1 MKQKL
6 LIIFCASFLL
16 IQQSFAQN
24 RTITGTVT
32 AKDDGLP
39 IPGVSVKIRGTNT
52 GTQTAPN
59 GKYTISV
66 PVSGVLVFSYIG
78 FTTQSVPVG
87 SNTILNIV
95 LETASQQ
102 LGEVIVTTAL
112 GVKHSEKDL
121 GYATAEITAKQLVAT
136 AATNVANGLTGKV
149 AGLAVYELDN
159 SVDPNIAIVLRGNR
173 SLEGNNNA
181 LIVLDGVPMPGALLS
196 SINPNDIADISILK
210 GAGAAAIYGSE
221 ASNGVVVIT
230 TKRGTSSGKPT
241 IVYQNSVQAEKVAF
255 YPKLQT
261 SFGTYG
267 GEGNYINPVTGFTEY
282 VPYENQEYGPAYNGQ
297 LVQLGPP
304 LDSANGKKNLVPYR
318 AYPVSPIDAFFQTG
332 ITEQNDISYSQGDA
346 KNSVFISAQNA
357 YRTTVVPNDKNTRDA
372 FSVRGHHTDG
382 IFSIDYSAEYS
393 KTNISTYIGNN
404 NPLNNQYG
412 ITLPGSYVTTA
423 GENDLYSSILQLPA
437 FYNIKSFQNP
447 NSDLGNASN
456 YPDAYAIN
464 PYWIVDNARRNEQR
478 DVLLGQLKLVLDPTK
493 WLTLSY
499 HISDNFGIDQE
510 RYTKAEVDFTP
521 YSISDPFGAGSNPA
535 VFKTGV
541 SPGVVYDVNQYG
553 DGTNNYPGYSRL
565 QGDAL
570 VDFHPTL
577 NKDFKTDL
585 LLGNSIY
592 QLYDKYQIT
601 GSSQLSVNNFYNVN
615 TIGGQPVA
623 QEGNYVVNNISFF
636 GDLNVGYKGFI
647 NLEGTYRNEQDSRLS
662 NAERSFNYPSA
673 KISFVPTEIIPSL
686 KNSDFLT
693 YAKFYGSISKV
704 GNINIGPYQIN
715 DIYSTTNGF
724 PYGSL
729 SGLTAS
735 ITNYS
740 PTLKPEITTET
751 EVGTEL
757 AFFKNRFDF
766 NFSYYNSFDRNQ
778 TVPISTSIGT
788 GYSTSILN
796 IGETQS
802 QGYEFQV
809 TGQILT
815 QAVNHFGWTLGGNF
829 SINNSKVISLLPG
842 VSQLFLGG
850 LDYAVVGQPFP
861 LLKGT
866 DFVRDPQGQVV
877 VGATGYPQTNGTA
890 LTTFGRTTPK
900 YDLGVTSTW
909 TYKFV
914 SLGAVFEYRG
924 GDVIYNGEAA
934 TLDFTGAS
942 AYSASNGR
950 QRFIYPNSV
959 IQTGPN
965 TYVPNTGISVQDG
978 NYGFWQTSQFNGTNS
993 PWVTSGAFW
1002 KLREVT
1008 LTFNL
1013 DKFVKQ
1019 NKFIKGLS
1027 VALTGRNLFI
1037 WTPKENTYTDPE
1049 FSDSLP
1055 TSNARGVN
1063 DVYQLPGTR
1072 VFGGS
1077 LKVTF

>member
-1 MKQKL
+1 MKKKLL
-6 LIIFCASFLL
+6 LIIGLSLAVFFQA
-16 IQQSFAQN
+16 FAQN
-24 RTITGTVT
+24 RPVTGTVT

-39 IPGVSVKIRGTNT
+39 IPGVSVKIKGTTAGVQT
-52 GTQTAPN
+52 GTN
-59 GKYTISV
+59 GKYIISV
-66 PVSGVLVFSYIG
+66 PAGGVLVFSYIG
-78 FTTQSVPVG
+78 FTTQNITVGANSVINVVMEP
-87 SNTILNIV
+87 
-95 LETASQQ
+95 ASQQ
-102 LGEVIVTTAL
+102 LGEVVVTTAL
-112 GVKHSEKDL
+112 GVKHSEKEL
-121 GYATAEITAKQLVAT
+121 GYSTAEVTAKQVTAT

-196 SINPNDIADISILK
+196 SINPNDVADISILK

-221 ASNGVVVIT
+221 ASNGVVAIT
-230 TKRGTSSGKPT
+230 TKRGTSTNKPT
-241 IVYQNSVQAEKVAF
+241 ITYENSVQAEKVAF

-267 GEGNYINPVTGFTEY
+267 GEGNYINGVTGFTEY

-297 LVQLGPP
+297 LVQLGAP
-304 LDSANGKKNLVPYR
+304 LDSANGKINMVPYK

-332 ITEQNDISYSQGDA
+332 ITEQNDISYAQGDA
-346 KNSVFISAQNA
+346 KNSIFVSAQNT
-357 YRTTVVPNDKNTRDA
+357 YRTTVVPNDKNVRDA

-382 IFSIDYSAEYS
+382 IFSIDYSVEYS
-393 KTNISTYIGNN
+393 KTTISTYIGNN
-404 NPLNNQYG
+404 NPLNTQYG
-412 ITLPGSYVTTA
+412 IALPGSYVTTA
-423 GENDLYSSILQLPA
+423 GANDLYSSILQLPA
-437 FYNIKSFQNP
+437 FYNIKEFQDP
-447 NSDLGNASN
+447 NSDIGNPSN

-464 PYWIVDNARRNEQR
+464 PYWIVDEARRDEQR
-478 DVLLGQLKLVLDPTK
+478 DVLLGQLKLAVDPTK
-493 WLTLSY
+493 WLNISY
-499 HISDNFGIDQE
+499 HVSDNFGIDQE

-535 VFKTGV
+535 VFKSGK
-541 SPGVVYDVNQYG
+541 SPGSVYDVYQYG
-553 DGTNNYPGYSRL
+553 DGTNNNPGFARI

-570 VDFHPTL
+570 VDLHPSL
-577 NKDFKTDL
+577 LKNFKTDL
-585 LLGNSIY
+585 LVGNSIY

-601 GSSQLSVNNFYNVN
+601 GSSQLLVNDFYNIN

-623 QEGNYVVNNISFF
+623 QEADYLVRNISFF
-636 GDLNVGYKGFI
+636 GDLNINYKGFL
-647 NLEGTYRNEQDSRLS
+647 NLEGTFRNEQDSRLS
-662 NAERSFNYPSA
+662 KAERSFNYPSA
-673 KISFVPTEIIPSL
+673 KISFVPTDIISSL
-686 KNSDFLT
+686 KNSDILT
-693 YAKFYGSISKV
+693 YAKFYASLSQV
-704 GNINIGPYQIN
+704 GNINIGPYEIN
-715 DIYSTTNGF
+715 NTYGITPGF

-729 SGLTAS
+729 GGLTAGT
-735 ITNYS
+735 TNFS

-757 AFFKNRFDF
+757 GFFKNRFDF
-766 NFSYYNSFDRNQ
+766 NFSYYNSYDRNQ
-778 TVPISTSIGT
+778 TVPISTTIAT

-802 QGYEFQV
+802 QGYEFQL

-815 QAVNHFGWTLGGNF
+815 PATSKVGWTLGGNL

-842 VSQLFLGG
+842 VSQLSLGG
-850 LDYAVVGQPFP
+850 LDFAVVGQPFP

-866 DFVRDPQGQVV
+866 DFIRDPAGQVV
-877 VGATGYPQTNGTA
+877 VGATGYPQTAST
-890 LTTFGRTTPK
+890 LTTFGRTTPQ

-909 TYKFV
+909 SYKFV
-914 SLGAVFEYRG
+914 SLSAVFEYRG
-924 GDVIYNGEAA
+924 GDVVYNALGNSLA
-934 TLDFTGAS
+934 FTGAS

-965 TYVPNTGISVQDG
+965 TYVPNTGLSVQDG
-978 NYGFWQTSQFNGTNS
+978 NYGFWQTSQFQSTNS

-1002 KLREVT
+1002 KLREVN

-1013 DKFVKQ
+1013 DKFIKQ
-1019 NKFIKGLS
+1019 TKYMKGLS

-1049 FSDSLP
+1049 FSDTLP
-1055 TSNARGVN
+1055 TSAARGFSDIN
-1063 DVYQLPGTR
+1063 ELPGTR

-1077 LKVTF
+1077 VKVTF

>member
-1 MKQKL
+1 MKKKLL
-6 LIIFCASFLL
+6 LIIGLSLAVLFPA
-16 IQQSFAQN
+16 FAQN
-24 RTITGTVT
+24 HTVTGTVT

-39 IPGVSVKIRGTNT
+39 VPGVSVKIKGTNT
-52 GTQTAPN
+52 GVQTGDN

-66 PVSGVLVFSYIG
+66 PANSVLVFSYIG
-78 FTTQSVPVG
+78 FTTQSITVG
-87 SNTILNIV
+87 SNPVLNVV
-95 LETASQQ
+95 LENVSQQ
-102 LGEVIVTTAL
+102 LGEVVVTTAL
-112 GVKHSEKDL
+112 GVKHSEKEL
-121 GYATAEITAKQLVAT
+121 GYSTAEVTAKQVTAT

-221 ASNGVVVIT
+221 ASNGVVAIT
-230 TKRGTSSGKPT
+230 TKRGSATNKPT
-241 IVYQNSVQAEKVAF
+241 ITYENSVQAEKVAF

-267 GEGNYINPVTGFTEY
+267 GEGNYINGVTGFTEY

-304 LDSANGKKNLVPYR
+304 LDSANGRKDIVPYK
-318 AYPVSPIDAFFQTG
+318 AYPVSPIDAFFKTG

-346 KNSVFISAQNA
+346 KNSIFVSAQNA
-357 YRTTVVPNDKNTRDA
+357 YRTTVVPNDKNIRNA

-382 IFSIDYSAEYS
+382 IFSVDYSVEYS
-393 KTNISTYIGNN
+393 KTTISTYIGNN
-404 NPLNNQYG
+404 NPLNTQYG

-423 GENDLYSSILQLPA
+423 GANDLYSSILQLPA
-437 FYNIKSFQNP
+437 FYNIKAFEDP

-464 PYWIVDNARRNEQR
+464 PYWIVDEARRDIQR
-478 DVLLGQLKLVLDPTK
+478 DVLLGQIKLAVDPTK
-493 WLTLSY
+493 WLNVSY
-499 HISDNFGIDQE
+499 HLSDNFGIDQE

-535 VFKTGV
+535 VFKSGK
-541 SPGVVYDVNQYG
+541 SPGSVYDVYQYG
-553 DGTNNYPGYSRL
+553 DGTNNNPGFARI

-570 VDFHPTL
+570 VDLHPNL
-577 NKDFKTDL
+577 LKNFKTDL
-585 LLGNSIY
+585 LVGNSIY

-601 GSSQLSVNNFYNVN
+601 GSSQLLVNDFYNIN

-623 QEGNYVVNNISFF
+623 QEADYVVRNISFF
-636 GDLNVGYKGFI
+636 GDLNINYKGFL

-662 NAERSFNYPSA
+662 KAERSFNYPSA
-673 KISFVPTEIIPSL
+673 KISFVPTDIISSL
-686 KNSDFLT
+686 KNSDVLT
-693 YAKFYGSISKV
+693 YAKFYASLSQV
-704 GNINIGPYQIN
+704 GNINIGPYE
-715 DIYSTTNGF
+715 IYNTYGITAGF

-729 SGLTAS
+729 GGLTAGT
-735 ITNYS
+735 TNFS

-766 NFSYYNSFDRNQ
+766 NFSYYNSYDRNQ
-778 TVPISTSIGT
+778 TVPISTTIAT

-809 TGQILT
+809 TGQVFT
-815 QAVNHFGWTLGGNF
+815 TAASKVGWTLGGNL

-842 VSQLFLGG
+842 VSQLSLGG

-866 DFVRDPQGQVV
+866 DFIRDPAGQAV
-877 VGATGYPQTNGTA
+877 VGATGYPQTASA

-909 TYKFV
+909 SYKFV
-914 SLGAVFEYRG
+914 SLSAVFEYRG
-924 GDVIYNGEAA
+924 GDVVYNAIGNSLA
-934 TLDFTGAS
+934 FTGAS
-942 AYSASNGR
+942 YYSASNGR

-965 TYVPNTGISVQDG
+965 TYVPNTSLSVQDG
-978 NYGFWQTSQFNGTNS
+978 NYGFWQTSQFQSTNS

-1002 KLREVT
+1002 KLREVN

-1013 DKFVKQ
+1013 DKFIKQ
-1019 NKFIKGLS
+1019 TKYMKGLS

-1049 FSDSLP
+1049 FSDTLP
-1055 TSNARGVN
+1055 TSSARGFSDIN
-1063 DVYQLPGTR
+1063 ELPGTR

-1077 LKVTF
+1077 VKVTF